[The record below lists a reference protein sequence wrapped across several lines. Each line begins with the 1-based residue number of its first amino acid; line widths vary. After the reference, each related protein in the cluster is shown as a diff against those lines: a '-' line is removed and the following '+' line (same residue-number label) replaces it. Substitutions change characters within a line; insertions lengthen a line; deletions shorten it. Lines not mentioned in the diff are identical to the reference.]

1 MSINAMIKKHNTS
14 MRSGTAVLEKLG
26 VLFFF
31 LAACAAVHAE
41 EPGLLTLQGDG
52 VALYQI
58 GPDDVL
64 DISIWR
70 EETLQRTVTVR
81 PDGNIS
87 FPLVGEITAASRTP
101 AELQREITERL
112 KKYMPDPVVTVIVD
126 KVASY
131 KIYVIGEV
139 KSSGQFQVGHYI
151 DVVQALAI
159 AGGLTP
165 FASENQIR
173 ILRRENG
180 VETAIP
186 FQYSS
191 VKAGRNL
198 GQNIILKRG
207 DVVVVP

>member
-1 MSINAMIKKHNTS
+1 MIDKYNRIPRPGFAAVAGLCV
-14 MRSGTAVLEKLG
+14 MLAVL
-26 VLFFF
+26 
-31 LAACAAVHAE
+31 AAFSTAHAQDD
-41 EPGLLTLQGDG
+41 LLTLQGED
-52 VALYQI
+52 VTEYLI

-64 DISIWR
+64 AISVWR

-101 AELQREITERL
+101 SALQREITDRL
-112 KKYMPDPVVTVIVD
+112 KRYMPDPVVTVIID

-139 KSSGQFQVGHYI
+139 KSSGQYQVGHYI
-151 DVVQALAI
+151 DVVQALAL

-165 FASENQIR
+165 FASENRIK

-186 FQYSS
+186 FQYAS

>member
-1 MSINAMIKKHNTS
+1 MINKHTTLS
-14 MRSGTAVLEKLG
+14 RTGTAVLEKLC
-26 VLFFF
+26 VLLIF
-31 LAACAAVHAE
+31 LTAFSTVHAE
-41 EPGLLTLQGDG
+41 ESNLLTLQGDT
-52 VALYQI
+52 VAQYLI

-64 DISIWR
+64 DISVWR

-112 KKYMPDPVVTVIVD
+112 KKYMPDPVITVIVD
-126 KVASY
+126 KVAAY

-165 FASENQIR
+165 FASENQIK